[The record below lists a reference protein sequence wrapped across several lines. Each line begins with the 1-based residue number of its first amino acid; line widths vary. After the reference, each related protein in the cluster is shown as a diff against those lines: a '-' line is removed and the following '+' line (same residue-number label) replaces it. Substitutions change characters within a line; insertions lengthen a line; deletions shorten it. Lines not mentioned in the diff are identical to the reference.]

1 MVLVVHIYFR
11 ECCSQLILM
20 GNMGVW
26 EGAVIVNTG
35 SSYLIDDCAL
45 KQALNDGSVAGCALD
60 GVEGPQ
66 WLEAW
71 VCILEAPDITL
82 LQ

>member
-1 MVLVVHIYFR
+1 MVLVLHIYFR

-20 GNMGVW
+20 GDMGVW
-26 EGAVIVNTG
+26 
-35 SSYLIDDCAL
+35 
-45 KQALNDGSVAGCALD
+45 DGSVAGCALD

-71 VCILEAPDITL
+71 VCILEVPDITL

>member
-1 MVLVVHIYFR
+1 M
-11 ECCSQLILM
+11 
-20 GNMGVW
+20 
-26 EGAVIVNTG
+26 IVNTG

-71 VCILEAPDITL
+71 VCILEAPNITL